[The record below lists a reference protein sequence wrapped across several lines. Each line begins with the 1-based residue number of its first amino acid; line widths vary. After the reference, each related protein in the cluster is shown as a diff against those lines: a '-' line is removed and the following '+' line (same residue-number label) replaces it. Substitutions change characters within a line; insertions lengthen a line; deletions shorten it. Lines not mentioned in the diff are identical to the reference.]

1 MARMDRAAGSGF
13 MFHAIH
19 CATSGKSLASTLAAV
34 TALVSMPGTHFGLIY
49 AIATAWTCWAIHA
62 YAKGKR
68 FHVAPGLYAAADDS
82 QKLRRIVLGI
92 AICMHLGFTA
102 LMIGSLFNQS
112 R

>member
-1 MARMDRAAGSGF
+1 MSGPTPAPIANLDFVQARWPLLISG
-13 MFHAIH
+13 I
-19 CATSGKSLASTLAAV
+19 CTLAAV
-34 TALVSMPGTHFGLIY
+34 TALVSMPSTHFGLIY

-82 QKLRRIVLGI
+82 QKLRRIMLGI

>member
-1 MARMDRAAGSGF
+1 MSGQTPTPIANLDFVQARWPLLIAG
-13 MFHAIH
+13 I
-19 CATSGKSLASTLAAV
+19 CTLAAV

-82 QKLRRIVLGI
+82 QRRRRIMLGI